1 MKRHSIV
8 IACAFASAFALQAQI
23 PASHI
28 AESKQ
33 LFGMVKNN
41 FVALAEKMPDEGYG
55 FKASSDIRTFGQIVA
70 HIADAQA
77 HFCSAAAGS
86 QKSVGAAAKTS
97 KADLVAA
104 LKASVDICDAAW
116 DALTPETAAESSG
129 LGFPKGSKLQSLEF
143 NTIHTEEEYGYL
155 SVYLRLKGI
164 VPPSSA
170 GRGGGR

>member
-1 MKRHSIV
+1 MNRYSIIV
-8 IACAFASAFALQAQI
+8 ACALASACALQAQI

-33 LFGMVKNN
+33 LFGMVNNN
-41 FVALAEKMPDEGYG
+41 FVALAEKMPDEGYN
-55 FKASSDIRTFGQIVA
+55 FKASNDIRTFGQIIA
-70 HIADAQA
+70 HVADAQA

-86 QKSVGAAAKTS
+86 QKSVGAASKTT

-104 LKASVDICDAAW
+104 LKASVDICEAAW
-116 DALTPETAAESSG
+116 NALTPETAAESSN
-129 LGFPKGSKLQSLEF
+129 LGFPKGSKLQALEF

-155 SVYLRLKGI
+155 SVYLRLKGV

-170 GRGGGR
+170 GRGGR

>member
-1 MKRHSIV
+1 MKRQSMI
-8 IACAFASAFALQAQI
+8 IACALGTALALQAQI

-41 FVALAEKMPDEGYG
+41 FVALAEKMPDADYS
-55 FKASSDIRTFGQIVA
+55 FKASPDIRTFGQIVA
-70 HIADAQA
+70 HIADVQA
-77 HFCSAAAGS
+77 HFCSAVTGA
-86 QKSVGAAAKTS
+86 QKSVGAASKTS

-116 DALTPETAAESSG
+116 NGLTPETAAESSG
-129 LGFPKGSKLQSLEF
+129 LGFPKGSKLEALEF

-155 SVYLRLKGI
+155 AVYLRLKGV

-170 GRGGGR
+170 GRGGR